1 MIQDYNGR
9 NLRLLTSVV
18 TDPNGRDHNVC
29 QCVSGTERE
38 IEREEREREREQTE
52 GRGNREKL
60 LCETY

>member
-18 TDPNGRDHNVC
+18 TDPNGRDLNVC
-29 QCVSGTERE
+29 QCVSGT
-38 IEREEREREREQTE
+38 EREREQTE

>member
-18 TDPNGRDHNVC
+18 TDPNGRDLNVC
-29 QCVSGTERE
+29 QCVSGT
-38 IEREEREREREQTE
+38 EREREREQTE

-60 LCETY
+60 LSETY

>member
-18 TDPNGRDHNVC
+18 TDPNGRDLNVC
-29 QCVSGTERE
+29 QCVSGT
-38 IEREEREREREQTE
+38 EREREREQTE

>member
-1 MIQDYNGR
+1 MIHDYNKR

-18 TDPNGRDHNVC
+18 TDPNGRELNVC

-38 IEREEREREREQTE
+38 RERGGGQTE

>member
-18 TDPNGRDHNVC
+18 TDPNGRDLNVC

-38 IEREEREREREQTE
+38 IERRERERAEGTE
-52 GRGNREKL
+52 KSYYVKL
-60 LCETY
+60 IN

>member
-1 MIQDYNGR
+1 MIHDYNGR

-38 IEREEREREREQTE
+38 IERGERER
-52 GRGNREKL
+52 GNRQRAEVTEKSYYVKL
-60 LCETY
+60 IN

>member
-29 QCVSGTERE
+29 QCVSGTDRE
-38 IEREEREREREQTE
+38 IERGEREREQTE

-60 LCETY
+60 LSETY

>member
-18 TDPNGRDHNVC
+18 TDPNGRDLNVC

-38 IEREEREREREQTE
+38 
-52 GRGNREKL
+52 RGNRQRAEVTEKSYYVKL
-60 LCETY
+60 IN

>member
-18 TDPNGRDHNVC
+18 TDPNGRELNVC

-38 IEREEREREREQTE
+38 MRERER
-52 GRGNREKL
+52 GNRQRAEVTEKSYYVKL
-60 LCETY
+60 IN

>member
-1 MIQDYNGR
+1 MIHDYNKR

-18 TDPNGRDHNVC
+18 TDPNGRDLNVC
-29 QCVSGTERE
+29 QCVSGT
-38 IEREEREREREQTE
+38 EREREREQTE